1 MDEGRK
7 HRVPDSQRWS
17 PARWLRTPSPSHS
30 GAPPNVAPPH
40 LHTPQNQLAQA
51 ARAWQRP
58 QNALPSAESART
70 PRRVRGSHKLCP
82 SPLRSPHTTPLFVS
96 ASGTCTTH
104 LCSSFPKPSL
114 LERRGRGSAPLY
126 VSPRGESGSGAAAR
140 AWLGHDSLDSFLDS
154 SPDERLFT
162 AYSTSTLRVVAANL
176 GEVAV
181 VPPRAPDASVPRI
194 PGFRSLALVVKLM
207 RRCWVREAQKRL
219 AEGDQIRSPR
229 VRCPPLGAAHDVVH
243 EALVSV
249 ACQQAALRVIL
260 CGGGG

>member
-17 PARWLRTPSPSHS
+17 PARWLRTRSPSHS
-30 GAPPNVAPPH
+30 APPPQRRPTPP
-40 LHTPQNQLAQA
+40 TPQNQLAQA

-58 QNALPSAESART
+58 HNALPSVESART
-70 PRRVRGSHKLCP
+70 PRRVRGSHKSCAPPP
-82 SPLRSPHTTPLFVS
+82 SVRFSVRHMHKNP
-96 ASGTCTTH
+96 
-104 LCSSFPKPSL
+104 CSSFPKPSL

>member
-1 MDEGRK
+1 MPTGCHADGRALQAWAATLPFPQCIL
-7 HRVPDSQRWS
+7 HACTPAYRAQPHPSCPDTVQR
-17 PARWLRTPSPSHS
+17 
-30 GAPPNVAPPH
+30 
-40 LHTPQNQLAQA
+40 
-51 ARAWQRP
+51 
-58 QNALPSAESART
+58 LPSAERAKRSSVFNVEQVLVGFGGARVSDT
-70 PRRVRGSHKLCP
+70 QF
-82 SPLRSPHTTPLFVS
+82 SP
-96 ASGTCTTH
+96 AC
-104 LCSSFPKPSL
+104 SFPKSTL
-114 LERRGRGSAPLY
+114 LERRGRGGAPNSMCL
-126 VSPRGESGSGAAAR
+126 PACGESGSGAAAR

-207 RRCWVREAQKRL
+207 RRCWVREAQKGL

-229 VRCPPLGAAHDVVH
+229 VRCPPLGASHDVVH
-243 EALVSV
+243 EAHVSV